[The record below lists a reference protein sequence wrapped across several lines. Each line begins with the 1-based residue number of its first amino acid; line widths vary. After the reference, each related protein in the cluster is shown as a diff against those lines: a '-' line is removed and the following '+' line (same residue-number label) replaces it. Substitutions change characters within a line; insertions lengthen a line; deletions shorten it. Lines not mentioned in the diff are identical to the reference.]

1 MLPTRTILQVR
12 THAQKYF
19 DKVDK
24 GEPFPTEP
32 YPSQYDRAAG
42 RAGVA
47 AGAYMYGVPKHE
59 PQQKQDLHHLR
70 RHQLREQQHAAGS
83 AEASGPRRPLLV
95 SHSEEQQRAAGGAKP
110 AGPPNGG
117 GTGGKSMGLP
127 LVAAC
132 TQAYGDTSDTNIVVA
147 GNNSG
152 GNVRVSGGSSGQ
164 SLFPN
169 WSNSAGAA
177 ACAPG
182 WLNGSNGEPV
192 GAAPM
197 PMPVAP
203 DVHHGRG
210 FDGSNIKLDSV
221 AFCPS
226 ARFLDELQGSG
237 GDPGKGFACDESF
250 QQPQF
255 DFGAMAMGNDN
266 SIHDM
271 IGAGQFELLEQQQ
284 QQQQQQRQQ
293 HQLDGQHQQHEFQR
307 FGRFGAAAD
316 PAVVQELTHHHH
328 HHHHHYHHQEQEQ
341 DFPVDGW
348 VDMPLDMLLL
358 YGDSGDGGSVADGDG
373 ACVNIDLEFDTVNGF
388 GLL

>member
-47 AGAYMYGVPKHE
+47 AGAYMYSAPKHE
-59 PQQKQDLHHLR
+59 PQQKQDRHHLR

-83 AEASGPRRPLLV
+83 AEASGPRRLLLV
-95 SHSEEQQRAAGGAKP
+95 SHSEEQQRAAAAAAKP
-110 AGPPNGG
+110 AGPPKGG

-132 TQAYGDTSDTNIVVA
+132 TQAYGDTRDTNNVVA
-147 GNNSG
+147 GDNSG
-152 GNVRVSGGSSGQ
+152 GSVRVSGGSSGQ

-182 WLNGSNGEPV
+182 WLNGNNGDPV

-203 DVHHGRG
+203 DLHHGRG

-221 AFCPS
+221 TFCPS

-237 GDPGKGFACDESF
+237 GDPGKGFAPDESF

-255 DFGAMAMGNDN
+255 DFGAMA
-266 SIHDM
+266 
-271 IGAGQFELLEQQQ
+271 
-284 QQQQQQRQQ
+284 
-293 HQLDGQHQQHEFQR
+293 
-307 FGRFGAAAD
+307 
-316 PAVVQELTHHHH
+316 
-328 HHHHHYHHQEQEQ
+328 EQEE
-341 DFPVDGW
+341 DFQVDGW
-348 VDMPLDMLLL
+348 VDMPLDVLLL